1 MPKSP
6 PPPIAIFQSAEA
18 LERSAPP
25 SSAASFGADYARA
38 AGFLL
43 EYRQP
48 SATFNAYRREI
59 ERLCLW
65 AWRIEARSVL
75 ELTREDITRFVD
87 FLKSPPTSW
96 IGTKTVARLRKDG
109 DPNPDWRPFVVTV
122 KKARLRDG
130 ASASVDQY
138 EASQAQL
145 KASMAI
151 LSSFYAMMV
160 NDGVIP
166 ANPVIQIR
174 QKSRFIVKSS
184 EPAPVR
190 RLSRLQWE
198 YVLDTAE
205 DLAAREPARYER
217 SLFILHCLYSMY
229 LRVSE
234 LVPGEHGTPV
244 MGNFRK
250 DMDQNWWFHVVG
262 KGKKAR
268 RIVVSDDMLD
278 ALRRYRT
285 HLQLSPLPMAD
296 DTGPLLP
303 KVKGRG
309 AIASTRQVRVLVQE
323 MFDRT
328 FERMRADGLEE
339 DALELKASSAHWLRH
354 TGISEDVRIRPRE
367 HVRDDAGHAS
377 MATTD
382 RYVDSDMRERHASGK
397 KKPVRE

>member
-6 PPPIAIFQSAEA
+6 PPPIAIFQSAKA

-25 SSAASFGADYARA
+25 SSAASFDADYARA
-38 AGFLL
+38 ADFLL

-75 ELTREDITRFVD
+75 ELTREDITRFVE

-109 DPNPDWRPFVVTV
+109 DPNPDWRPFVVSV

-130 ASASVDQY
+130 ASVSVDQY

-285 HLQLSPLPMAD
+285 HLQLTPLPMAD

-303 KVKGRG
+303 KAKGRG

-397 KKPVRE
+397 RKAARE